1 MVDYK
6 AIGQRIK
13 SYRKSAD
20 LTQET
25 VAEYAGITTVYL
37 SKIENG
43 HVHPTIDLLY
53 DICGIIGCDIGDIFR
68 DVSPSSKN
76 YQRERIMDLF
86 SSCKPEVKSI
96 AVNLL
101 EQLAKL

>member
-13 SYRKSAD
+13 NYRKAAKK
-20 LTQET
+20 TQET
-25 VAEYAGITTVYL
+25 VAEYAGITAVYL

-53 DICGIIGCDIGDIFR
+53 DICSIVGCDIGDIFQ

-76 YQRERIMDLF
+76 YQCGRIMDLF
-86 SSCKPEVKSI
+86 NSCKPEVKTI
-96 AVNLL
+96 AINLL
-101 EQLAKL
+101 EQLTKL